1 VVAVMMTHPD
11 DIAKKR
17 YNEIVTYHL
26 YTEATAA
33 KMLSKP
39 PLSEKTK
46 QDVIALTSLSSIVY
60 SI

>member
-1 VVAVMMTHPD
+1 MMTHPD

-26 YTEATAA
+26 YAEATAA